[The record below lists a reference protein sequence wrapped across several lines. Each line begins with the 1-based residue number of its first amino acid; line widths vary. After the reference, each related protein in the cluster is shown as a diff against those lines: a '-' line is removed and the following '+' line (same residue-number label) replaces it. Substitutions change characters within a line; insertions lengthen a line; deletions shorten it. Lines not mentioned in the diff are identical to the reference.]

1 MDTRRQ
7 FSWRATFT
15 FISFLLVSFILL
27 PNAGSSHKPRLNP
40 RVFTTDGDFH
50 DNAIGN
56 LTKRANDDY
65 NKAHDKGHT
74 LHCRMGMSQEAAQ
87 AANKGDSLESK
98 PFLQIN
104 GLEDYEGWQAAEAS
118 AGLFGDRLNEAL
130 GALGVPIDLRHE
142 HWHHNV
148 GVTIYSD
155 PISLIDQNVQRKL
168 GTAKDGQATGA
179 YFQNSFVRN
188 PGVIIADNNYGIG
201 AALKDADEDPKAPAT
216 NIRQWSDAA
225 WMQFYK
231 VTGGAVD
238 TLKYII
244 RAQISNETT
253 LKVIFQAI
261 LNKHARDEKGTRIG
275 TWRDRITLTLE
286 SDSNELF
293 GVLGSPN
300 GSGAAFLLINH
311 KERLGVRTINEVD
324 IFLPE
329 GSYEVAEEDGED
341 ITTAHEDLKI
351 MLLLHVTD
359 A

>member
-27 PNAGSSHKPRLNP
+27 SNAASSHKPRLNP

-65 NKAHDKGHT
+65 NKAHDKGRT
-74 LHCRMGMSQEAAQ
+74 LYCRMGKSQEAAQ
-87 AANKGDSLESK
+87 ADNEGNSLESK

-104 GLEDYEGWQAAEAS
+104 GLEDYEGWEVAEAS
-118 AGLFGDRLNEAL
+118 ASLFGDRLNEAL

-142 HWHHNV
+142 RWHHNV

-179 YFQNSFVRN
+179 YFQNSFVQN
-188 PGVIIADNNYGIG
+188 PGVIIADNNYAVG
-201 AALKDADEDPKAPAT
+201 AALKDADEDPSAPAT
-216 NIRQWSDAA
+216 NIRQ
-225 WMQFYK
+225 YK
-231 VTGGAVD
+231 VTEGAAD

-261 LNKHARDEKGTRIG
+261 LNKHARDEKGKRIG
-275 TWRDRITLTLE
+275 TWRDRITLTHE
-286 SDSNELF
+286 SDSKELF

-300 GSGAAFLLINH
+300 GSRAAFLLINH

-329 GSYEVAEEDGED
+329 GSYEVAEEDGEV